1 MPDNPAGVETELLE
15 EIIAKVEQ
23 HLDES
28 EYLLL
33 QQKKTRLS
41 VYCMKRLSKKKVS
54 DWTRKQL
61 LALIK

>member
-28 EYLLL
+28 EYLLAPA
-33 QQKKTRLS
+33 KK
-41 VYCMKRLSKKKVS
+41 
-54 DWTRKQL
+54 D
-61 LALIK
+61 